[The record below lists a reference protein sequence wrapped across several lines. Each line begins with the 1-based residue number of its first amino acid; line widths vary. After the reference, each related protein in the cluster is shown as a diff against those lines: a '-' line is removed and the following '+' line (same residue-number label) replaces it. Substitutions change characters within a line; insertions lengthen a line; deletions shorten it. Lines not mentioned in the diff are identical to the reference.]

1 MSSWLRNRNKDEDAP
16 EKILRPEVEALL
28 PSSMRQPEVNRLT
41 PLGTDLP
48 DDVDDKDLDFLA
60 GLAAEVDRAAAPN
73 AAVTLAPAPLRGA
86 SPRIDD
92 MQVFREMKD
101 EGKQAIRFDHEVRD
115 IDMGDLL
122 EELATVQAALRR
134 RKAA

>member
-1 MSSWLRNRNKDEDAP
+1 MSSWLRNRSKDEDAS

-41 PLGTDLP
+41 PLGTVVP
-48 DDVDDKDLDFLA
+48 DDADDKDLDFLA

-73 AAVTLAPAPLRGA
+73 AAVAPAPAPLRGA
-86 SPRIDD
+86 SSRIDD
-92 MQVFREMKD
+92 LQVFREMKD
-101 EGKQAIRFDHEVRD
+101 EGKQAIRFDHQVRD
-115 IDMGDLL
+115 VDMGDLL